1 MGSLSKNV
9 RFWRCWTL
17 PNALYISISVV
28 FAEYDKIE
36 NFMKIDAETD
46 PKSDAKIDI
55 WVLRGPI
62 FEILGRFLNN
72 PIFD

>member
-1 MGSLSKNV
+1 
-9 RFWRCWTL
+9 
-17 PNALYISISVV
+17 VV

-36 NFMKIDAETD
+36 NSMKIDAETD